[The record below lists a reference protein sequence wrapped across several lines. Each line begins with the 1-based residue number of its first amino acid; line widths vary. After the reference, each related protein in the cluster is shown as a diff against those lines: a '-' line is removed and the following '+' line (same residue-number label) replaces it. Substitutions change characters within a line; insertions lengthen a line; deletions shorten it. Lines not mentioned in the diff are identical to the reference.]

1 MEETLALIKPDAV
14 KRNIIGNILLLI
26 EEDGFIIKKMKMM
39 KMTDEVAKSFYSI
52 HADKPFYSKL
62 IEYMTSG
69 NIVAL
74 VLERDNAVSAYR
86 RLIGATNP
94 NDAEDNTIRKKY
106 AIDQSYNSVHGSDS
120 IDNAKNEIS
129 IIFNE

>member
-14 KRNIIGNILLLI
+14 KRNIIGNIILLI
-26 EEDGFIIKKMKMM
+26 EKDGFIIKRMKMM
-39 KMTDEVAKSFYSI
+39 RMSEEMAKRFYSI
-52 HADKPFYSKL
+52 HSKKPFYNNL
-62 IEYMTSG
+62 IEYMTSD

-86 RLIGATNP
+86 NLIGATNP
-94 NDAEDNTIRKKY
+94 EEAKDNTIRKLF
-106 AIDQSYNSVHGSDS
+106 AINQSYNSVHGSDS
-120 IDNAKNEIS
+120 IDNAKSEIS